1 MSEVTINRVT
11 YLGQPLAE
19 QMRAFNAER
28 AAILSGK
35 PISGD
40 ERIPGP
46 FTGVGG
52 DVAPPG
58 RER

>member
-1 MSEVTINRVT
+1 MNEITINRVT

-19 QMRAFNAER
+19 QLRRFNAER
-28 AAILSGK
+28 AALLNGR
-35 PISGD
+35 PITND